1 MKKLKAFSKVYA
13 IDLAVMLAGFLIF
26 PTVALSYM
34 LLFFAFIRGVA
45 TTLYLKS
52 VVLQSLLF
60 ELSIITVAF
69 IVTGFNPRGIFSLTI
84 VNVLILT
91 VPFILNLA
99 TSILTAITLGII
111 KLIKKLT
118 KKTDS

>member
-13 IDLAVMLAGFLIF
+13 IDLAVMLVGFLIF

-34 LLFFAFIRGVA
+34 LLAFALIRGVA

-52 VVLQSLLF
+52 AVLQSLLF
-60 ELSIITVAF
+60 ELNFITVAF
-69 IVTGFNPRGIFSLTI
+69 VITGFNPRGIFSMTI
-84 VNVLILT
+84 VNVLFLT
-91 VPFILNLA
+91 VPFILNLS
-99 TSILTAITLGII
+99 TSILTALTLGIL

>member
-1 MKKLKAFSKVYA
+1 MKKLKAFSKVYV
-13 IDLAVMLAGFLIF
+13 IDLAVMLVGFLIF

-34 LLFFAFIRGVA
+34 LLAFALIRGVA

-52 VVLQSLLF
+52 AVLQSLLF
-60 ELSIITVAF
+60 ELSFITVAM
-69 IVTGFNPRGIFSLTI
+69 IVTGFNPRGIFSMTI
-84 VNVLILT
+84 VNVLFLT
-91 VPFILNLA
+91 VPFILNLS
-99 TSILTAITLGII
+99 TSILTALTLGII